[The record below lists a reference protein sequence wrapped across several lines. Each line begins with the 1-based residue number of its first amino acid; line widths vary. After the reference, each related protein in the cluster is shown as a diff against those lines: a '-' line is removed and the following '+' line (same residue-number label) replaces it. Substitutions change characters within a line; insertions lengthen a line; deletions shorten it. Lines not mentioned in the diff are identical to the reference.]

1 MSTDDYNP
9 QIVERKWQ
17 SYWDAHGT
25 NTMSRERLA
34 VAEDPYYNLM
44 MFPYPSAKGLH
55 IGNIYAFTGADVNGR
70 YWRLKGKDVF
80 EPIGFDAFGIH
91 SENFAIKTQTNP
103 NELIPRNIANFA
115 RQLRR
120 IGGMFDWDHTV
131 DTTDPNYYKWT
142 QWVFIQ
148 LFNAGLAERREAP
161 VNWCPSCMTVLA
173 NEQVIQGLCER
184 CESRV
189 EQRRLQQW
197 FFRIT
202 NYAERLLE
210 NIESLDWSETTK
222 KTQVNWI
229 GRSDGAEIT
238 FKVVGS
244 GDRITVFTTRPDT
257 LFGATYVVL
266 APEHKLVARVTT
278 ESNKESVSGYL
289 DSAAKKDLVERQ
301 REDREKT
308 GVFTGAFCIN
318 PINGQEIPIWVADYI
333 LIEYGTGAIMAVPG
347 HDQRDFEFAS
357 EFNLPIR
364 RVIAGEGEEANTPL
378 QAAFVGQ
385 GVLVNSGDFDGMSV
399 GEAGRAIVDRLAS
412 GAAAKATTNFRL
424 HDWCISRQRYW
435 GPPIP
440 VIHCGSCGIVVV
452 PESDLPVLLPYVED
466 YQPDGSGIGPLA
478 RNEEW
483 CVVNC
488 PECGRIAKRET
499 DVSDTFLDSGWYF
512 LRYPSSDD
520 EDAAMD
526 PLIASKWLPVD
537 SYIGGNEHAVLHLLY
552 SRFITMVL
560 KDIGVL
566 DFEEPFQKFR
576 THGLLTHH
584 GRKMSKSRGNVIVP
598 DDLIDR
604 YGADTLRMY
613 LMFLG
618 PFEQG
623 GEYRGKGIEGPYGFL
638 NKLWRSVTDAEDTE
652 PDVKVEQA
660 LHRTIKKVTVDIS
673 NLRFNTAIAAMME
686 YLNIVRAGGRH
697 PRREEVE
704 PLVIMVS
711 PFAPHIAEELYERLG
726 HTESLFVKSRW
737 PDFDEAKIAETE
749 MEIPVQV
756 NGKRRGAIIVP
767 IDADE
772 AVVLDEAHKHSNI
785 GRYLEGVTI
794 YKSIYVP
801 GRMLNFV
808 VGN

>member
-9 QIVERKWQ
+9 QIVEEKWQ
-17 SYWDAHGT
+17 SYWDVHGI
-25 NTMSRERLA
+25 NTMSREQLA
-34 VAEDPYYNLM
+34 VAENPYYNLM
-44 MFPYPSAKGLH
+44 MFPYPSAEGLH

-70 YWRLKGKDVF
+70 YWCLKGKDVF

-103 NELIPRNIANFA
+103 NNLIPKNVANFT
-115 RQLRR
+115 RQLKR
-120 IGGMFDWDHTV
+120 IGGMFDWNHAV
-131 DTTDPNYYKWT
+131 NTTDPDYYKWT

-202 NYAERLLE
+202 SYAERLLE
-210 NIESLDWSETTK
+210 NIEGLDWSETTK
-222 KTQVNWI
+222 KAQANWI
-229 GRSDGAEIT
+229 GRSEGAEIT
-238 FKVVGS
+238 FEVVGS
-244 GDRITVFTTRPDT
+244 EDRITVFTTRPDT

-266 APEHKLVARVTT
+266 APEHELVACVTT
-278 ESNKESVSGYL
+278 ESNQEDVSEYL

-308 GVFTGAFCIN
+308 GVFTGSFCVN
-318 PINGQEIPIWVADYI
+318 PINGQEIPIWLADYV

-357 EFNLPIR
+357 EFNLPIC
-364 RVIAGEGEEANTPL
+364 RVIAGQGEGANTPL

-399 GEAGRAIVDRLAS
+399 EEAKRAIVDRLVS
-412 GAAAKATTNFRL
+412 SSAAKTTTNFRL

-440 VIHCGSCGIVVV
+440 VVHCESCGVVAV
-452 PESDLPVLLPYVED
+452 PETDLPVLLPYVED
-466 YQPDGSGIGPLA
+466 YQPDGSGMGPLA

-483 CVVNC
+483 CAVNC
-488 PECGRIAKRET
+488 PKCGGIARRET

-512 LRYPSSDD
+512 LRYLNSDNKY
-520 EDAAMD
+520 AAID
-526 PLIASKWLPVD
+526 PLIAGKWLPVD

-552 SRFITMVL
+552 SRFITMAL

-576 THGLLTHH
+576 AHGLLTHN
-584 GRKMSKSRGNVIVP
+584 GRKISKSRGNIIVP
-598 DDLIDR
+598 DDLIEQ
-604 YGADTLRMY
+604 YGADTLRIY

-638 NKLWRSVTDAEDTE
+638 SRLWQSVTNAKDTE
-652 PDVKVEQA
+652 PDSEIEQA
-660 LHRTIKKVTVDIS
+660 LHRTIKKVSADIS

-697 PRREEVE
+697 PRRREVE

-726 HTESLFVKSRW
+726 HTESLFAESRW
-737 PDFDEAKIAETE
+737 PVFDETKITAAE

-756 NGKRRGAIIVP
+756 NGKRRGAIVVP

-772 AVVLDEAHKHSNI
+772 SVVLDEARKHSNI
-785 GRYLEGVTI
+785 CRYLEGVTI